1 VKRVYLTPEAER
13 VHKRIWRVAEDTVET
28 ALADL
33 SARESKQLFALL
45 QRVKETLV
53 SGANGSTKGSAVVA
67 GRNSVS
73 RGPRRLNG
81 RVPS

>member
-1 VKRVYLTPEAER
+1 MTGADPA
-13 VHKRIWRVAEDTVET
+13 AVET

-45 QRVKETLV
+45 QRVKGTLV
-53 SGANGSTKGSAVVA
+53 SGVNGSAKGSAAIA

-73 RGPRRLNG
+73 RGTRRLNG
-81 RVPS
+81 RISS